1 MAILTNNRL
10 RIGILSYNLFF
21 YFLLTVIA
29 FVFLF
34 PFLWVVYTSLQY
46 PESAGQVPPV
56 LFFSPTLDNFRQV
69 FAEGEFFSCLW
80 NSIIVVVLTLT
91 ANLLVSLPSAYVIA
105 RKRQRW
111 MMFLILFLQ
120 MAPWITL
127 LLPWYIIFKNLGL
140 YDTVLGLVLSNLTFM
155 IPFTIWLMLGFF
167 EDVPI
172 EVEEA
177 AWLDGCS
184 HLGTFARIVVPLV
197 RGGIITI
204 STLGFMVCWNIFL
217 FPLVLS
223 GYNTKTLPVFVF
235 GFLADNQLDFG
246 PLSAAALLTTLP
258 VIIFVLVNQKYFK
271 AGIAFGGGK

>member
-1 MAILTNNRL
+1 MEILAMRHQALTKMF
-10 RIGILSYNLFF
+10 LSGLF
-21 YFLLTVIA
+21 YLALVAIA

-34 PFLWVVYTSLQY
+34 PFLWVVFTSLQY
-46 PESAGQVPPV
+46 PEAAAQVPPDL
-56 LFFSPTLDNFRQV
+56 LFTPTLDNFKQV
-69 FAEGEFFSCLW
+69 FNEGGFLSCLW
-80 NSIIVVVLTLT
+80 NSIVVVALTLVT
-91 ANLLVSLPSAYVIA
+91 NLVISLPSAYVIA
-105 RKRQRW
+105 RNRQRW

-127 LLPWYIIFKNLGL
+127 LLPWYVIFKNFGL
-140 YDTVLGLVLSNLTFM
+140 YDTHLGLVLSNLTFM

-197 RGGIITI
+197 KGGIITVC
-204 STLGFMVCWNIFL
+204 TLGFMVCWNIFL

-223 GYNTKTLPVFVF
+223 GYKTKTLPVFVY

-258 VIIFVLVNQKYFK
+258 VIIFVLINQKYFK
-271 AGIAFGGGK
+271 KGIAFGGSK

>member
-1 MAILTNNRL
+1 MNPYHLWRFFNNVIFYLVITAI
-10 RIGILSYNLFF
+10 S
-21 YFLLTVIA
+21 VI
-29 FVFLF
+29 FLF
-34 PFLWVVYTSLQY
+34 PFLWVLFISLQY
-46 PESAGQVPPV
+46 PESAIQVPPN
-56 LFFSPTLDNFRQV
+56 LFFSPTLDNFRKV
-69 FAEGEFFSCLW
+69 FTEGEFFVCLW
-80 NSIIVVVLTLT
+80 NSVVVVILTLVV
-91 ANLLVSLPSAYVIA
+91 NLLISLPSAYVIA
-105 RKRQRW
+105 RNRQRW

-127 LLPWYIIFKNLGL
+127 LLPWYVIFKNFGL
-140 YDTVLGLVLSNLTFM
+140 YDTRLGLVLSNLTFM

-167 EDVPI
+167 EDVPV

-184 HLGTFARIVVPLV
+184 NLGTFFRIVVPLV
-197 RGGIITI
+197 KGGIITI

-223 GYNTKTLPVFVF
+223 GYHTKTLPVFVY

-258 VIIFVLVNQKYFK
+258 VILFVLVNQKYFK
-271 AGIAFGGGK
+271 GGIAFGGGK